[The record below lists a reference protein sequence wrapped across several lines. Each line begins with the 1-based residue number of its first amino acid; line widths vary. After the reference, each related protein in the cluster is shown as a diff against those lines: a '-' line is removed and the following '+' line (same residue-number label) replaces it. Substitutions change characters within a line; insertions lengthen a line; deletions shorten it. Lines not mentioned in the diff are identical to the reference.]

1 MLQVKTKEQEEYI
14 KSLVE
19 KESCDGD
26 VTIFDDSINYRVD
39 YCFNVG
45 ISFETM
51 AKIVD
56 YLRGQKSVELPSRA
70 EMTFNSGVSEVNLK
84 KTDPVEAK
92 EFILSLGSMGFNTE
106 ELMQEYIKHGIIH
119 WYGQK

>member
-1 MLQVKTKEQEEYI
+1 MLQVNTKEQKEYI

-39 YCFNVG
+39 YCFDVD
-45 ISFETM
+45 ISFDTM

-56 YLRGQKSVELPSRA
+56 YLRGQKSIKLPYSARL
-70 EMTFNSGVSEVNLK
+70 TVKSGVSEVNLK

-119 WYGQK
+119 FYGQK

>member
-1 MLQVKTKEQEEYI
+1 MLQVKTKEQKEYI

-19 KESCDGD
+19 EESCDGD

-39 YCFNVG
+39 YCFDVD
-45 ISFETM
+45 ISFDTM
-51 AKIVD
+51 AEIVD
-56 YLRGQKSVELPSRA
+56 YLRGQKSVKLPSSARL
-70 EMTFNSGVSEVNLK
+70 TVKSGVSEVNLK

-92 EFILSLGSMGFNTE
+92 EFILSLGSIGFNTE

-119 WYGQK
+119 YYG